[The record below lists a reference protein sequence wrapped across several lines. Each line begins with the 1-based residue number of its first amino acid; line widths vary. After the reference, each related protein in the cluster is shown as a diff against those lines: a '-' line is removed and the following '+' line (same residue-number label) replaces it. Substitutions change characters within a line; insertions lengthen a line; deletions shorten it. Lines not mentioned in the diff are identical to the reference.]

1 MSNSATAS
9 SEERASLDDS
19 RKMASF
25 RGIFPGAFTMGNML
39 CGFFSILSA
48 HNNEPARAAWFVVL
62 AGFLD
67 GLDGKV
73 ARLSKGTSQF
83 GKELDSLADIVSFG
97 VAPAFLIWSSVLGNF
112 DRWGFMIGGV
122 YLMAGAFRLARYNV
136 VSDPHTKSHFVGLPI
151 PVAAI
156 TICSYV
162 IMSMSQFKEIM
173 YPEFVVS
180 MVIACSALMVSNVIY
195 DSIPER
201 FDRRE
206 NRWRMALIFVFLI
219 AVLIKP
225 RLMLFPFLAGYVLY
239 GVVREGFRVMNATR
253 RNSRDKKDVE

>member
-1 MSNSATAS
+1 M
-9 SEERASLDDS
+9 
-19 RKMASF
+19 
-25 RGIFPGAFTMGNML
+25 
-39 CGFFSILSA
+39 
-48 HNNEPARAAWFVVL
+48 
-62 AGFLD
+62 
-67 GLDGKV
+67 
-73 ARLSKGTSQF
+73 
-83 GKELDSLADIVSFG
+83 SFG
-97 VAPAFLIWSSVLGNF
+97 VAPAFLIWSAVLGDF

-136 VSDPHTKSHFVGLPI
+136 VSDPHTKGHFVGLPI

-162 IMSMSQFKEIM
+162 IMSMSYYKEIRH
-173 YPEFVVS
+173 PEFVVS

-206 NRWRMALIFVFLI
+206 NRWRMAIIFVFLV

-225 RLMLFPFLAGYVLY
+225 RLMIFPFLGAYVLF
-239 GVVREGFRVMNATR
+239 GVVREGVRVMNNTR
-253 RNSRDKKDVE
+253 RNSRDKNHVE